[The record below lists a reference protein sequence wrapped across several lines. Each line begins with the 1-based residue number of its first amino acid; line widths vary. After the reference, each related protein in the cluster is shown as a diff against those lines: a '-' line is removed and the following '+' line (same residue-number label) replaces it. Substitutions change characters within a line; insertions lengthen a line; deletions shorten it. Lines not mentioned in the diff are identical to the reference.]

1 MEGLK
6 MKIASYSIVTPN
18 GSISVKA
25 EHMREFAKMQKAL
38 KIKSKAAM
46 ISGLKAGKTYY
57 IRVRGYKLDAYGNYY
72 YTPYSKMKKVTVTK

>member
-25 EHMREFAKMQKAL
+25 EHMPEFATAQQAL
-38 KIKSKAAM
+38 KNGDRPVIASGKRIPSKEEFM
-46 ISGLKAGKTYY
+46 KQLKRK
-57 IRVRGYKLDAYGNYY
+57 
-72 YTPYSKMKKVTVTK
+72 